1 MFKILKSPA
10 MLSHVVYKGKRL
22 PYVLEKILIYSS
34 DFFSQAVCVWMNW
47 AKTKT
52 NKTINKIWSL
62 KFFSR
67 NAKRLMF
74 NDIEFSIK
82 VKNCFDV

>member
-34 DFFSQAVCVWMNW
+34 DFFSQAVCEWIGP
-47 AKTKT
+47 KQKQ
-52 NKTINKIWSL
+52 
-62 KFFSR
+62 
-67 NAKRLMF
+67 
-74 NDIEFSIK
+74 IK
-82 VKNCFDV
+82 Q